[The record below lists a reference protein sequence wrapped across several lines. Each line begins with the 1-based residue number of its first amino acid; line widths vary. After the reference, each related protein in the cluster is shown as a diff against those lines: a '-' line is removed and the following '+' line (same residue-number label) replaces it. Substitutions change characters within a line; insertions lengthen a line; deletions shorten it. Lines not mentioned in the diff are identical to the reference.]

1 MRDWQDWLKEISK
14 ELLRLGQDD
23 LIPVTFTKTES
34 KRFFEVELVIT
45 LHAEIYQSAS
55 NSNIKEAWSLLTNFI
70 PTELMNNQKLI
81 EACTRV
87 RHRVRYIRTATA
99 WNKSLLWYSQQPL
112 SIRLF
117 DVSLES
123 GTYTRQPVV
132 NYVPLRVETINKALN
147 EPAEHKPIS
156 RNWAKSEKEYC
167 FYINS
172 QAVSVVIPTKLIEGI
187 KECLSNIS
195 TTAIPVSEQPR
206 RPSPLSPLTIRLC
219 DLRESAIKLEEKLPG
234 RKWLERW
241 EQLNSSLSLIGENLE
256 PTDELTINGI
266 FHLLGPTGSGKST
279 IIYLSVHDLCEKYA
293 ISDKNFRICIIVN
306 TVTDAINMAADFVK
320 MGLSAAP
327 ILGKAR
333 GSHQYQY
340 GMAHANKLQPEDL
353 YQPYDPVEDTK
364 NAELLDNPALPWLT
378 GKCILSGL
386 LGEGSIPAGQEPCH
400 SLVSPEDIKKQ
411 EKNSSDK
418 VTYHSCPFLPICPVH
433 QANRDLINASVWV
446 ATSAA
451 FIYTAM
457 PPELVGTEMRVLEA
471 AYHYCSLLIVDEVDR
486 VQVSIE
492 DDFAPSNDLAGSQTA
507 ILDFIEHTLAEK
519 AFYSGRT
526 QLNDP
531 RYHELRGVAREASRL
546 SDAIFVRL
554 FEKIHLRKWI
564 GEWPLYNSLIY
575 YQLIENIRSL
585 APSDFPEAELSSI
598 LSFLED
604 EFQNY
609 YLLRYSSNELEDS
622 EISENDLEKLVSD
635 VRNDK
640 GDNLIKKLRIWLQQR
655 LPWHLPQSPQTQQ
668 ILERLEFS
676 VLLTAMDRHVNELV
690 RYWLLATAEL
700 GKGLSLSQN
709 PPDEYIDLNLESP
722 LGHLLGYQFV
732 DQTEEKTPKGL
743 LRYLAC
749 FGLGRYLLLKFPYLY
764 VNLTGDYGPHTL
776 ITSATSWSPGSPQFN
791 IGIKPRAIL
800 SPPPEAVEALSN
812 SHFEFIRVPD
822 RTGEAIIVSGRSGR
836 GRKDSLLQLTQYL
849 AFGSGGKDR
858 ITQELEYWDSLG
870 TPRAVILITGSY
882 SEAQLVAR
890 ELQESSRW
898 RNRVDCLQSDRDE
911 KIAEWLLRRGQV
923 EQFSTRGRDLLVAPL
938 GAVQRGYNILSPI
951 TNKAYLGSVFFLVRP
966 YPVPTDFGRQIRAI
980 NRLVFD
986 DILQGSNILPSS
998 LGETAA
1004 EAIAK
1009 LRSLSYKN
1017 WHRRLRASH
1026 HGSASIDVDFW
1037 HELLWDQAVSIVQ
1050 ALGRATRGNVPT
1062 RVFFCDSAFYPQGA
1076 ERSLLK
1082 GWVEIFGEYLSPNS
1096 NKPQV
1101 EQQLARI
1108 LYGSIYDRLK
1118 ALVEH
1123 LEHNSNGR

>member
-1 MRDWQDWLKEISK
+1 MRDWQDWLTEISK

-45 LHAEIYQSAS
+45 LYAEIYESAS
-55 NSNIKEAWSLLTNFI
+55 YSNIKEAWSLLTNFI
-70 PTELMNNQKLI
+70 PNELKNNQKLI

-99 WNKSLLWYSQQPL
+99 WKKSLLWYSQQPL

-117 DVSLES
+117 DISLES

-132 NYVPLRVETINKALN
+132 NFVPQRVETINKALN
-147 EPAEHKPIS
+147 EPAKHKSIS

-167 FYINS
+167 FYVNS
-172 QAVSVVIPTKLIEGI
+172 EATSVFIPTKLIDGM

-195 TTAIPVSEQPR
+195 TTAIPVSEKQR
-206 RPSPLSPLTIRLC
+206 RSSPLSPLRIRLC

-234 RKWLERW
+234 RQWSERW
-241 EQLNSSLSLIGENLE
+241 KQLNSSLSLIEENLQLTNE
-256 PTDELTINGI
+256 FTINGI

-279 IIYLSVHDLCEKYA
+279 LIYLLVHHLCEKYS
-293 ISDKNFRICIIVN
+293 ISNQNFRICIIVN
-306 TVTDAINMAADFVK
+306 TVTDAIDMAADFIKV
-320 MGLSAAP
+320 GLSAAP

-333 GSHQYQY
+333 DSHQYQY
-340 GMAHANKLQPEDL
+340 GMAHADKLQPEDL
-353 YQPYDPVEDTK
+353 YQPYNSVEDTK

-386 LGEGSIPAGQEPCH
+386 LSEVSIPAGQEPCH
-400 SLVSPEDIKKQ
+400 NLVSPDDLKKQ
-411 EKNSSDK
+411 EKNYSNK
-418 VTYHSCPFLPICPVH
+418 ITYHSCPLLPICPVH
-433 QANRDLINASVWV
+433 QANRDLVNASIWV

-451 FIYTAM
+451 FIYTTM
-457 PPELVGTEMRVLEA
+457 PIELVGTEMRVLEA
-471 AYHYCSLLIVDEVDR
+471 AYHYCSLLIVDEGDR

-507 ILDFIEHTLAEK
+507 ILDFIEHTIAEK
-519 AFYSGRT
+519 SFYSGRT

-546 SDAIFVRL
+546 SDGIFVRL
-554 FEKIHLRKWI
+554 FDKIHLRKWI
-564 GEWPLYNSLIY
+564 GERPLYNSLIY
-575 YQLIENIRSL
+575 EQLIESIRNL
-585 APSDFPEAELSSI
+585 VPDNFPETDLSEV
-598 LSFLED
+598 LSFLEE
-604 EFQNY
+604 EFKNY
-609 YLLRYSSNELEDS
+609 YLLPSSNGLEDS
-622 EISENDLEKLVSD
+622 ETIENDLEKLVSD

-640 GDNLIKKLRIWLQQR
+640 GENLIKKLRIWLQER

-676 VLLTAMDRHVNELV
+676 VLLTAMDRQVNELV

-709 PPDEYIDLNLESP
+709 PPEEYIDLNVESP

-732 DQTEEKTPKGL
+732 DQTEEKTPRGL

-749 FGLGRYLLLKFPYLY
+749 FGLGRYLLLNFPYLY

-791 IGIKPRAIL
+791 IGIQPHAIL
-800 SPPPEAVEALSN
+800 SPPLEAVEALSN
-812 SHFEFIRVPD
+812 SYFEFIRVPD
-822 RTGEAIIVSGRSGR
+822 SRGEAIIVSGRSGR

-858 ITQELEYWDSLG
+858 ITQELDYWNSLG

-882 SEAQLVAR
+882 PEAQLVAR

>member
-1 MRDWQDWLKEISK
+1 MRDWQDWLKGISQEIIQLGK
-14 ELLRLGQDD
+14 EE
-23 LIPVTFTKTES
+23 LIPVTFSKTES

-45 LHAEIYQSAS
+45 LYAEIYQSDS

-70 PTELMNNQKLI
+70 PTELGNNQKLI

-87 RHRVRYIRTATA
+87 RHRVPYIRTATA

-123 GTYTRQPVV
+123 GTYIRQPVV
-132 NYVPLRVETINKALN
+132 NYVPQRVEAITKALN
-147 EPAEHKPIS
+147 QPAEHKPIS

-172 QAVSVVIPTKLIEGI
+172 EAVSVVIPTKLLEGM
-187 KECLSNIS
+187 KDCLSNIS
-195 TTAIPVSEQPR
+195 TTVIPISEQPR

-219 DLRESAIKLEEKLPG
+219 DLKDSAIKIEEKLPG
-234 RKWLERW
+234 RKWFERA
-241 EQLNSSLSLIGENLE
+241 EQLNSSLSLIRKSLQ
-256 PTDELTINGI
+256 PTEEFTINGI

-279 IIYLSVHDLCEKYA
+279 LIYLLVHHLCEKYA
-293 ISDKNFRICIIVN
+293 VNDKNFRICIIVN

-333 GSHQYQY
+333 DSHQYQY
-340 GMAHANKLQPEDL
+340 GMAHANELQPEDL
-353 YQPYDPVEDTK
+353 YQIYDLVEDAK
-364 NAELLDNPALPWLT
+364 NAKLLDNPALRWLT

-400 SLVSPEDIKKQ
+400 SLVSPEDLKKQ
-411 EKNSSDK
+411 EKNYSDK

-433 QANRDLINASVWV
+433 QANRDLVNASVWV
-446 ATSAA
+446 TTSAA

-457 PPELVGTEMRVLEA
+457 PIELVRTEMRVLEA
-471 AYHYCSLLIVDEVDR
+471 TYHYCSLLIVDEVDR

-492 DDFAPSNDLAGSQTA
+492 ENFAPSNDLAGSQTA
-507 ILDFIEHTLAEK
+507 ILDFIEHTIAEK
-519 AFYSGRT
+519 SFYSGRT
-526 QLNDP
+526 QLHDP
-531 RYHELRGVAREASRL
+531 RYYELRGVAREASRL
-546 SDAIFVRL
+546 SDAIFVRI
-554 FEKIHLRKWI
+554 FDKMHLRKWI
-564 GEWPLYNSLIY
+564 RERPLYNSLIY
-575 YQLIENIRSL
+575 EQLIEHIRSL
-585 APSDFPEAELSSI
+585 APDDFPQEELIKI
-598 LSFLED
+598 LIVLED
-604 EFQNY
+604 EFKNY
-609 YLLRYSSNELEDS
+609 YLIRSSLNRLEDS
-622 EISENDLEKLVSD
+622 EINEKKLENLVTD

-640 GDNLIKKLRIWLQQR
+640 GDNLIKKLRIWLQEH
-655 LPWHLPQSPQTQQ
+655 LPWQLSQSSQTQQ

-676 VLLTAMDRHVNELV
+676 VLLTAMDRQVNELL
-690 RYWLLATAEL
+690 RYWLLATEEL

-709 PPDEYIDLNLESP
+709 PPDEYIDLNVESP

-743 LRYLAC
+743 LRYLSC

-764 VNLTGDYGPHTL
+764 VNLTGDYGPSTL

-791 IGIKPRAIL
+791 IGIQPHAIL
-800 SPPPEAVEALSN
+800 SPPPEAVEALSD
-812 SHFEFIRVPD
+812 SHFEFIRVPE
-822 RTGEAIIVSGRSGR
+822 RTGEAIRVSGRFGM
-836 GRKDSLLQLTQYL
+836 GRKESLLQLTQYL
-849 AFGSGGKDR
+849 AFGSGSKDR
-858 ITQELEYWDSLG
+858 ITQELEYWESLS
-870 TPRAVILITGSY
+870 TPRAVMLITGSY
-882 SEAQLVAR
+882 PEAQLVAR

-911 KIAEWLLRRGQV
+911 QIAEWLLRRGQV
-923 EQFSTRGRDLLVAPL
+923 EQFPTRGRDVLVTPL
-938 GAVQRGYNILSPI
+938 GAIQRLYNILSPI
-951 TNKAYLGSVFFLVRP
+951 TNKAYLGSIFFLVRP
-966 YPVPTDFGRQIRAI
+966 YPVPTDFGRQIRSV

-986 DILQGSNILPSS
+986 NILQGSNVLPSS
-998 LGETAA
+998 LGGTAA

-1026 HGSASIDVDFW
+1026 HGSASMDVDLW
-1037 HELLWDQAVSIVQ
+1037 HELLWDQAVSVVQ
-1050 ALGRATRGNVPT
+1050 VLGRATRGNVPT

-1082 GWVEIFGEYLSPNS
+1082 GWVEIFGEYISPNS

-1108 LYGSIYDRLK
+1108 LYGSIYARLK

-1123 LEHNSNGR
+1123 LEHNNKSR

>member
-1 MRDWQDWLKEISK
+1 MRDWQDWLTEISK

-23 LIPVTFTKTES
+23 LIPVSFTTTES
-34 KRFFEVELVIT
+34 KRFFEIELVIT
-45 LHAEIYQSAS
+45 LYAEIYQSAS

-70 PTELMNNQKLI
+70 PNELKNNQKLI
-81 EACTRV
+81 EACARV

-99 WNKSLLWYSQQPL
+99 WKKSLLWYSQKPL

-123 GTYTRQPVV
+123 GTYIRQPVV
-132 NYVPLRVETINKALN
+132 NYVPQRVAIINKALN
-147 EPAEHKPIS
+147 EPAKHKPIS
-156 RNWAKSEKEYC
+156 RNWGKSEKEYC
-167 FYINS
+167 FYVNS
-172 QAVSVVIPTKLIEGI
+172 EAVSVVIPTKLIDGT

-195 TTAIPVSEQPR
+195 MSAIPVSEQPR
-206 RPSPLSPLTIRLC
+206 RSSPLSPLTIRLC
-219 DLRESAIKLEEKLPG
+219 DLKESAIKLEEKLPG

-256 PTDELTINGI
+256 HTDELTINGI

-279 IIYLSVHDLCEKYA
+279 IIYLSVHHLCEKYA
-293 ISDKNFRICIIVN
+293 ITDKNFRICIIVN
-306 TVTDAINMAADFVK
+306 TVTDVINMAADFVK

-333 GSHQYQY
+333 DSHQYQY
-340 GMAHANKLQPEDL
+340 GMAHADKLQPEDL

-386 LGEGSIPAGQEPCH
+386 LNEGSIPAGQEPCH
-400 SLVSPEDIKKQ
+400 SLVSPEDLKKH
-411 EKNSSDK
+411 EKNSSNK
-418 VTYHSCPFLPICPVH
+418 VTYYSCPFIPICPVH

-451 FIYTAM
+451 FIYTTM

-471 AYHYCSLLIVDEVDR
+471 TYHYCSLLIVDEVDR
-486 VQVSIE
+486 VQVSLE

-585 APSDFPEAELSSI
+585 APADFSETELSEI

-604 EFQNY
+604 EFKNY
-609 YLLRYSSNELEDS
+609 YLLRPSSNELDDS
-622 EISENDLEKLVSD
+622 EISENNLEELVSD
-635 VRNDK
+635 IRNDK
-640 GDNLIKKLRIWLQQR
+640 GDNLIKKLRIWLQER
-655 LPWHLPQSPQTQQ
+655 LPWNLPQSPQTQQ

-676 VLLTAMDRHVNELV
+676 VLLTAMDRQVNELV

-709 PPDEYIDLNLESP
+709 PPEEYIDLNVESP

-732 DQTEEKTPKGL
+732 DQTEEKTPRGL

-749 FGLGRYLLLKFPYLY
+749 FGLGRYLLLNFPYLY

-791 IGIKPRAIL
+791 IGIQPHAIL
-800 SPPPEAVEALSN
+800 SPPLEAVEALSN

-870 TPRAVILITGSY
+870 TPRAAIIITGSY
-882 SEAQLVAR
+882 PEAQLVAR

-1037 HELLWDQAVSIVQ
+1037 HELLWDQAVSVVQ

-1118 ALVEH
+1118 VLVEH

>member
-1 MRDWQDWLKEISK
+1 MRDWQDWLTEISK

-45 LHAEIYQSAS
+45 LYAEIYESAS
-55 NSNIKEAWSLLTNFI
+55 YSNIKEAWSLLTNFI
-70 PTELMNNQKLI
+70 PNELKNNQKLI

-99 WNKSLLWYSQQPL
+99 WKKSLLWYSQQPL

-117 DVSLES
+117 DISLES

-132 NYVPLRVETINKALN
+132 NFVPQRVETINKALN
-147 EPAEHKPIS
+147 EPAKHKSIS

-167 FYINS
+167 FYVNS
-172 QAVSVVIPTKLIEGI
+172 EATSVFIPTKLIDGM

-195 TTAIPVSEQPR
+195 TTAIPVSEKQR
-206 RPSPLSPLTIRLC
+206 RSSPLSPLRIRLC

-234 RKWLERW
+234 RQWSERW
-241 EQLNSSLSLIGENLE
+241 KQLNSSLSLIEENLQLTNE
-256 PTDELTINGI
+256 FTINGI

-279 IIYLSVHDLCEKYA
+279 LIYLLVHHLCEKYS
-293 ISDKNFRICIIVN
+293 ISNQNFRICIIVN
-306 TVTDAINMAADFVK
+306 TVTDAIDMAADFIKV
-320 MGLSAAP
+320 GLSAAP

-333 GSHQYQY
+333 DSHQYQY
-340 GMAHANKLQPEDL
+340 GMAHADKLQPEDL
-353 YQPYDPVEDTK
+353 YQPYNSVEDTK

-386 LGEGSIPAGQEPCH
+386 LSEVSIPAGQEPCH
-400 SLVSPEDIKKQ
+400 NLVSPDDLKKQ
-411 EKNSSDK
+411 EKNYSNK
-418 VTYHSCPFLPICPVH
+418 ITYHSCPLLPICPVH
-433 QANRDLINASVWV
+433 QANRDLVNASIWV

-451 FIYTAM
+451 FIYTTM
-457 PPELVGTEMRVLEA
+457 PIELVGTEMRVLEA
-471 AYHYCSLLIVDEVDR
+471 AYHYCSLLIVDEGDR

-507 ILDFIEHTLAEK
+507 ILDFIEHTIAEK
-519 AFYSGRT
+519 SFYSGRT

-546 SDAIFVRL
+546 SDGIFVRL
-554 FEKIHLRKWI
+554 FDKIHLRKWI
-564 GEWPLYNSLIY
+564 GERPLYNSLIY
-575 YQLIENIRSL
+575 EQLIESIRNL
-585 APSDFPEAELSSI
+585 VPDNFPETDLSEV
-598 LSFLED
+598 LSFLEE
-604 EFQNY
+604 EFKNY
-609 YLLRYSSNELEDS
+609 YLLPSSNGLEDS
-622 EISENDLEKLVSD
+622 ETIENDLEKLVSD

-640 GDNLIKKLRIWLQQR
+640 GENLIKKLRIWLQER

-676 VLLTAMDRHVNELV
+676 VLLTAMDRQVNELV

-709 PPDEYIDLNLESP
+709 PPEEYIDLNVESP

-732 DQTEEKTPKGL
+732 DQTEEKTPRGL

-749 FGLGRYLLLKFPYLY
+749 FGLGRYLLLNFPYLY

-791 IGIKPRAIL
+791 IGIQPHAIL
-800 SPPPEAVEALSN
+800 SPPLEAVEALSN
-812 SHFEFIRVPD
+812 SYFEFIRVPD
-822 RTGEAIIVSGRSGR
+822 SRGEAIIVSGRSGR

-858 ITQELEYWDSLG
+858 ITQELDYWNSLG
-870 TPRAVILITGSY
+870 TPRSVILITGSY
-882 SEAQLVAR
+882 PEAQLVAR

>member
-1 MRDWQDWLKEISK
+1 MRDWQDWLTEISK

-45 LHAEIYQSAS
+45 LYAEIYQSAS
-55 NSNIKEAWSLLTNFI
+55 HSNIKEAWSLLTNFI
-70 PTELMNNQKLI
+70 PNELKNNQKLI

-99 WNKSLLWYSQQPL
+99 WKKSLLWYSQQPL

-117 DVSLES
+117 DISLES

-132 NYVPLRVETINKALN
+132 NFVPQRVETINKALN
-147 EPAEHKPIS
+147 EPAKHKSIS

-167 FYINS
+167 FYVNS
-172 QAVSVVIPTKLIEGI
+172 EATSVFIPTKLIDGM

-195 TTAIPVSEQPR
+195 TTTIPVSEKQR
-206 RPSPLSPLTIRLC
+206 RSSPLSPLRIRLC

-234 RKWLERW
+234 RQWSERW
-241 EQLNSSLSLIGENLE
+241 KQLNSSLSLIEENLQLTNE
-256 PTDELTINGI
+256 FTINGI

-279 IIYLSVHDLCEKYA
+279 LIYLLVHHLCEKYS
-293 ISDKNFRICIIVN
+293 ISNQNFRICIIVN
-306 TVTDAINMAADFVK
+306 TVTDAIDMAADFIKV
-320 MGLSAAP
+320 GLSAAP

-333 GSHQYQY
+333 DSHQYQY
-340 GMAHANKLQPEDL
+340 GMAHADKLQPEDL
-353 YQPYDPVEDTK
+353 YQPYNSVEDTK

-386 LGEGSIPAGQEPCH
+386 LSEVSIPAGQEPCH
-400 SLVSPEDIKKQ
+400 NLVSPDDLKKQ
-411 EKNSSDK
+411 EKNYSNK
-418 VTYHSCPFLPICPVH
+418 ITYHSCPLLPICPVH
-433 QANRDLINASVWV
+433 QANRDLVNASIWV

-451 FIYTAM
+451 FIYTTM
-457 PPELVGTEMRVLEA
+457 PIELVGTEMRVLEA
-471 AYHYCSLLIVDEVDR
+471 AYHYCSLLIVDEGDR

-507 ILDFIEHTLAEK
+507 ILDFIEHTIAEK
-519 AFYSGRT
+519 SFYSGRT

-546 SDAIFVRL
+546 SDGIFVRL
-554 FEKIHLRKWI
+554 FDKIHLRKWI
-564 GEWPLYNSLIY
+564 GERPLYNSLIY
-575 YQLIENIRSL
+575 EQLIESIRNL
-585 APSDFPEAELSSI
+585 VPDNFPETDLSEV
-598 LSFLED
+598 LSFLEE
-604 EFQNY
+604 EFKNY
-609 YLLRYSSNELEDS
+609 YLLPSSNGLEDS
-622 EISENDLEKLVSD
+622 ETIENDLEKLVSD

-640 GDNLIKKLRIWLQQR
+640 GENLIKKLRIWLQER

-676 VLLTAMDRHVNELV
+676 VLLTAMDRQVNELV

-709 PPDEYIDLNLESP
+709 PPEEYIDLNVESP

-732 DQTEEKTPKGL
+732 DQTEEKTPRGL

-749 FGLGRYLLLKFPYLY
+749 FGLGRYLLLNFPYLY

-791 IGIKPRAIL
+791 IGIQPHAIL
-800 SPPPEAVEALSN
+800 SPPLEAVEALSN
-812 SHFEFIRVPD
+812 SYFEFIRVPD
-822 RTGEAIIVSGRSGR
+822 SRGEAIIVSGRSGR

-858 ITQELEYWDSLG
+858 ITQELDYWNSLG

-882 SEAQLVAR
+882 PEAQLVAR

-1082 GWVEIFGEYLSPNS
+1082 GWVEIFGEYLSSSS

-1118 ALVEH
+1118 VLVED